1 MINLKMKAL
10 GEQGSAIRELFE
22 YGKLRKSVIGED
34 NVYDFS
40 LGNPN
45 VCAPEIV
52 NLELIRL
59 LTEEDSVRLHGYTS
73 SDGSIDV
80 RKRIIEYINS
90 TYEVNED
97 YKYIYMTSGAA
108 AGLTISLN
116 ACLNEGDEVI
126 VFAPFF
132 PEYRVFIEKAMGK
145 VIVVNP
151 DANFLPDFTDFE
163 AKISKKTKAI
173 IINSPNNPTGVI
185 YNEDIIQKI
194 VSILNNKQKEYNHD
208 IYLISDEPYREL
220 VYDDYK
226 YPFITKYYD
235 NSIVVYSFSKSLSIP
250 GERIGYVLVGHKCN
264 SVDNVYYS
272 IKGAG
277 RALGFVCAT
286 SLFQYLIPK
295 CLGVTADINIYKE
308 NRDILYNHLVKLGY
322 DVVYPFGAF
331 YLFVKALESDAC
343 EFSKKAL
350 EEELLLV
357 PSDSFGVGGYVR
369 ISYCVS
375 KDMILRSL
383 NAFDKLM
390 KKYKQE

>member
-22 YGKLRKSVIGED
+22 YGKSRKSIIGED

-45 VCAPEIV
+45 VCAPDVV

-59 LTEEDSVRLHGYTS
+59 LNEEDSVKLHGYTS

-80 RKRIIEYINS
+80 RKAIVEYINN
-90 TYEVNED
+90 TYGVNEN

-116 ACLNEGDEVI
+116 ACLNDGDEVI

-132 PEYRVFIEKAMGK
+132 PEYRVFIEKAMGRV
-145 VIVVNP
+145 VIVKP
-151 DANFLPDFTDFE
+151 DDNFLPDFDDFL
-163 AKISKKTKAI
+163 AKISSKTKAV

-185 YNEDIIQKI
+185 YSEEVINKIIN
-194 VSILNNKQKEYNHD
+194 ILNSKQKEYNHD

-220 VYDDYK
+220 VYSDYK
-226 YPFITKYYD
+226 YPFVTKYYN

-250 GERIGYVLVGHKCN
+250 GERIGYILVGSKCN
-264 SVDNVYYS
+264 FVDDVYYS

-277 RALGFVCAT
+277 RALGFVCAS

-295 CLGVTADINIYKE
+295 CLGVTADIDIYRE

-322 DVVYPFGAF
+322 DVVYPDGAF
-331 YLFVKALESDAC
+331 YLFVKALEDDASK
-343 EFSKKAL
+343 FSKKAL

-383 NAFDKLM
+383 NAFTNLM
-390 KKYKQE
+390 KKYK